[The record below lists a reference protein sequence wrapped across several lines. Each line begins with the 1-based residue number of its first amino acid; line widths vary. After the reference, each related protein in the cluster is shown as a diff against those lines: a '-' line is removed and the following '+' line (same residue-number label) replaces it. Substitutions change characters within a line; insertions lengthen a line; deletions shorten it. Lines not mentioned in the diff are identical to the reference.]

1 MDHTVVHFEIPA
13 DQPERA
19 AKFYREL
26 FGWEISKWEGSA
38 EEREG
43 MADYRPENFEYWMVR
58 TVPTDANGMPTR
70 PGVNGG
76 LMRRMFPGQAPVNYI
91 SVDSVD
97 EFVKRAERLGA
108 KILMAKMPV
117 PGMGWFAQFTDPEGN
132 VLAIWET
139 DPSAGQTSGSLSGEA
154 RNAGK

>member
-13 DQPERA
+13 DEPERA

-38 EEREG
+38 EERDG

-58 TVPTDANGMPTR
+58 TVPTDAKGMPTR

-108 KILMAKMPV
+108 RILMAKMPV
-117 PGMGWFAQFTDPEGN
+117 PGMGWFAQLADTEGN
-132 VLAIWET
+132 VVAIWET
-139 DPSAGQTSGSLSGEA
+139 DANAAPARETVGGEA
-154 RNAGK
+154 KNAGR